1 MSVDASDT
9 SFSFKDMIDHLG
21 SVVAKVKGYLEELQ
35 SPDGGNVDLGTMFKM
50 QFHMQMMSQFVEACS
65 STLTAVHQEMM
76 GMAKATKGQ

>member
-1 MSVDASDT
+1 MTVDT

-21 SVVAKVKGYLEELQ
+21 AVVGKVKEYLNALQ
-35 SPDGGNVDLGTMFKM
+35 SSPEGGNVDLGVMFKM